1 MGCVIPFSVTTPRAP
16 TVLQLG
22 QSPPGTNLEF
32 GSPGFS
38 SSTWQHAGACS
49 STQEQTMLPL
59 GNVVGVGQFV
69 QVPAHVSVA
78 LSPVPLPV
86 PEHRPSCGVAKAPF
100 RRNAKTAA
108 MITARCEC
116 VLSTFFIRCSLPQH
130 WASSTSSAPK
140 SKPPGVT
147 VSSSFE
153 AESGQTHA
161 GPSRR
166 IYPPPRG
173 PVNGVREAWSLSFAA
188 PRACYPTFARA
199 CTNE

>member
-1 MGCVIPFSVTTPRAP
+1 MGCVIPFSVTTPHAP

-86 PEHRPSCGVAKAPF
+86 PEHRPSCGVAKVYY
-100 RRNAKTAA
+100 TATSA
-108 MITARCEC
+108 G
-116 VLSTFFIRCSLPQH
+116 FINILG
-130 WASSTSSAPK
+130 PK
-140 SKPPGVT
+140 VK
-147 VSSSFE
+147 
-153 AESGQTHA
+153 
-161 GPSRR
+161 
-166 IYPPPRG
+166 
-173 PVNGVREAWSLSFAA
+173 A
-188 PRACYPTFARA
+188 PRSHRLLLLRG
-199 CTNE
+199 